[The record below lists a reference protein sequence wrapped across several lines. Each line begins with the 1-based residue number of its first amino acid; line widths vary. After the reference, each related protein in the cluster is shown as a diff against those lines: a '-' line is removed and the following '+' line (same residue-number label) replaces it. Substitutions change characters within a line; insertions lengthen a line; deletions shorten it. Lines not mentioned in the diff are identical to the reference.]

1 MEKKYQIFISSTYL
15 DLKDERQAVS
25 RAILDLGHIPS
36 GMELFPATNSSQM
49 EYIRKVIDD
58 CDYYVIILGGRY
70 GSVGP
75 EGLSYTEQE
84 YNYAI
89 QTGLP
94 VLAFIHENVG
104 DLKVKNTDTDEGLK
118 AQLAAFKEKVR
129 GSRIVKLWSEIG
141 NLQSSVIT
149 SLTSEFANSP
159 RVGWRRDDGQLSREA
174 LDKIDKLTK
183 QSENYRQYWLK
194 SSEKVSGYENLAES
208 SAEIKFYSEGAL
220 RKLNFSGE
228 QIIRE
233 FAPHLSFGI
242 AREDI
247 ASGLVSII
255 SHEFDTPESQIKLA
269 PKSLETVV
277 LFFEVFE
284 IASADELGNLI
295 INPKKKYLLK
305 AAFRPLAQVISDE
318 IPF

>member
-220 RKLNFSGE
+220 RKLNVSGE